1 MEIKGDLNVSLGKYY
16 FSYDDYKYYLTLSL
30 LFESGRLY
38 NCNNVKVITWK
49 STGFSAKE
57 LLKNFRPQKLSTMVV
72 ELLLTV
78 LAFFSFRGRF
88 PRNIVF

>member
-1 MEIKGDLNVSLGKYY
+1 MNVSLGKYY

-38 NCNNVKVITWK
+38 NSNNVKVITWK

-57 LLKNFRPQKLSTMVV
+57 IKPTDIAIIPAVKYSNVDKISWLLCFRKIKT
-72 ELLLTV
+72 
-78 LAFFSFRGRF
+78 FFF
-88 PRNIVF
+88 I